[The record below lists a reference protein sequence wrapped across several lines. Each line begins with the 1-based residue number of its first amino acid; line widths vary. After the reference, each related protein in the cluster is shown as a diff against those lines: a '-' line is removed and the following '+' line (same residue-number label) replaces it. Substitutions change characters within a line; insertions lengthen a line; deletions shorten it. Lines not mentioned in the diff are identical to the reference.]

1 MPPTKRD
8 NLLYHNFMNFS
19 TPCDKKGEQITS
31 SFTICYLDLCTDLWY
46 SVVLQGGAH
55 MKNILGE
62 LWRGNISPQEDSRNN
77 TPEMKQL
84 MDYMA
89 RHHDDLL
96 KTLSEEQRDVFERF
110 DDCWSEYASLAEE
123 AIFVY
128 AFKLGAS
135 MMLDIL
141 CKENEP

>member
-1 MPPTKRD
+1 
-8 NLLYHNFMNFS
+8 
-19 TPCDKKGEQITS
+19 
-31 SFTICYLDLCTDLWY
+31 
-46 SVVLQGGAH
+46 

-62 LWRGNISPQEDSRNN
+62 LWHGNISPQEDSRNN
-77 TPEMKQL
+77 TLEMKQL

-96 KTLSEEQRDVFERF
+96 KTLFEEQRDIFERF

-128 AFKLGAS
+128 AFRLGVQ
-135 MMLDIL
+135 MILDTL
-141 CKENEP
+141 HGGGE